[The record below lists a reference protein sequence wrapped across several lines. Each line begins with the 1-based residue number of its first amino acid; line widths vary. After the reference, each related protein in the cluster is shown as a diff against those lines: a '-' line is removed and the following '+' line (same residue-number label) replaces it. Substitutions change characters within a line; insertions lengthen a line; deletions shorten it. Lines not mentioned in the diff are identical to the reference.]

1 MTIKNQKGKVT
12 KMKRRKLSSVL
23 AVLAAV
29 SVLSSCTSISETPP
43 ARISDSTQIASFD
56 ITAVSSDESS
66 DTYSESETD
75 RTEPLQTEFLQ
86 TEPPISVTV
95 SESAESESSEFL
107 AKFTENASV
116 LTETMT
122 ETTTEMTEETKRP
135 WSETRTS
142 GTMYVITDCV
152 GREAASG
159 DSTVITKF
167 EKGEAV
173 EISALTDSGF
183 YKIKGGGYVH
193 SEYLSDSPATDTET
207 KTETEIT
214 TSYETSSEETTST
227 AAEPKPSGS
236 ENKPSSSKYKDRY
249 AYNQL
254 NENEK
259 TLYKSIV
266 KAVEN
271 FEPSAEV
278 PEGMTNLDAFKV
290 FIIVFNEEPQLF
302 WMDSNFTM
310 INGNL
315 LPIRYKASKEEIGAM
330 QEKID
335 ANVSP
340 LMAKINKAS
349 SDYDKLKLMYDY
361 VVLHNDFSLDSSGFN
376 PTIYNAFT
384 DNGELQC
391 AGYAKAIQYLCDLA
405 GMEST
410 VIVGKNSSDESH
422 AWNVV
427 KCGGKYYN
435 LDATWGDP
443 MNPSSGSIKYKK
455 NYIRYTYFLVP
466 DSIIHNISHCSVNQY
481 TTSMGTVTCFTPPS
495 CKSETYNYFKQAGL
509 YYSDESSAE
518 KAIKAQIKKAVTAKK
533 QAVQI
538 RVSSEELFNTVMAD
552 KLILEYQKYAKS
564 LSSDVSGILFYRSET
579 YKKTG
584 IVTID
589 IVYK

>member
-1 MTIKNQKGKVT
+1 MIKNQKGKVT
-12 KMKRRKLSSVL
+12 KMNRKKINSVL
-23 AVLAAV
+23 AVLSAV
-29 SVLSSCTSISETPP
+29 SVLSGCMNISETPP
-43 ARISDSTQIASFD
+43 AEISDNTQIASSGFMD
-56 ITAVSSDESS
+56 VSSEESAEIRG
-66 DTYSESETD
+66 ESETA
-75 RTEPLQTEFLQ
+75 RTESLR
-86 TEPPISVTV
+86 TEPPISVTA
-95 SESAESESSEFL
+95 SESEESESSEFT
-107 AKFTENASV
+107 AKFTETTAV
-116 LTETMT
+116 LTETT
-122 ETTTEMTEETKRP
+122 TDTASETASGATAELTKETKIP
-135 WSETRTS
+135 WSETRMS
-142 GTMYVITDCV
+142 GTMYVVADCV

-193 SEYLSDSPATDTET
+193 SEYLSDSPATDTGTESTALSET
-207 KTETEIT
+207 L
-214 TSYETSSEETTST
+214 SDETTS
-227 AAEPKPSGS
+227 ADSDKKLSDS
-236 ENKPSSSKYKDRY
+236 ENTVSSSKYKDRY

-259 TLYKSIV
+259 TLYESIV

-271 FEPSAEV
+271 FEPSVEI

-302 WMDSNFTM
+302 WMDSSFSM

-315 LPIRYKASKEEIGAM
+315 LPIKYKASKSEIGEM

-427 KCGGKYYN
+427 KCEGKYYN
-435 LDATWGDP
+435 LDSTWGDP
-443 MNPSSGSIKYKK
+443 MNPSNGAITYKSS
-455 NYIRYTYFLVP
+455 YIRYTYFLVP
-466 DSIIHNISHCSVNQY
+466 DSIIHNISHFSVNQY
-481 TTSMGTVTCFTPPS
+481 STSMGTITCFTPPS
-495 CKSETYNYFKQAGL
+495 CKSETYNYFKQEDL

-518 KAIKAQIKKAVTAKK
+518 KAIKAQIKKAVAAKK

-538 RVSSEELFNTVMAD
+538 RVSSEELFNTVMTD

-564 LSSDVSGILFYRSET
+564 LSSDVSGILFYRTET

>member
-1 MTIKNQKGKVT
+1 M
-12 KMKRRKLSSVL
+12 
-23 AVLAAV
+23 LAAV
-29 SVLSSCTSISETPP
+29 SVLSGCTSISEAPP
-43 ARISDSTQIASFD
+43 ARISDNTQIASAD
-56 ITAVSSDESS
+56 ITVGASGESS
-66 DTYSESETD
+66 EAYSESETA
-75 RTEPLQTEFLQ
+75 RTEPLQTEALL

-95 SESAESESSEFL
+95 SESESSEFL
-107 AKFTENASV
+107 EKFTETAAVPNETV
-116 LTETMT
+116 TEAAT
-122 ETTTEMTEETKRP
+122 ELTEETKRP

-142 GTMYVITDCV
+142 GIMYVVTDCV

-207 KTETEIT
+207 ETEIT
-214 TSYETSSEETTST
+214 TTSETSYEETVTEVRDDS
-227 AAEPKPSGS
+227 KPSGN
-236 ENKPSSSKYKDRY
+236 ENKTSSSKYKDRY

-259 TLYKSIV
+259 TLYRSIV

-302 WMDSNFTM
+302 WMDSSFTM

-410 VIVGKNSSDESH
+410 VIVGKNNSDESH

-435 LDATWGDP
+435 LDSTWGDP
-443 MNPSSGSIKYKK
+443 MDPSSGAIKYKK

-518 KAIKAQIKKAVTAKK
+518 KAIKTQIKKAVAAKK

-552 KLILEYQKYAKS
+552 KFILKYQKYAKS